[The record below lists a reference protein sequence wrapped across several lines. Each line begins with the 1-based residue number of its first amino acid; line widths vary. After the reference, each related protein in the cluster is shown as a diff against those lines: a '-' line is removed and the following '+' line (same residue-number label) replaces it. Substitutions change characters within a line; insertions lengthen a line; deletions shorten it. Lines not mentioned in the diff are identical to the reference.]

1 MYTHQLAWGSC
12 LRTTVL
18 YTFSKFVE
26 NNALTIMIVLNGIL
40 YICTN

>member
-1 MYTHQLAWGSC
+1 MYSHQLAWGSF

-18 YTFSKFVE
+18 YTFSKFFDS
-26 NNALTIMIVLNGIL
+26 NALTIMIVLNGIL